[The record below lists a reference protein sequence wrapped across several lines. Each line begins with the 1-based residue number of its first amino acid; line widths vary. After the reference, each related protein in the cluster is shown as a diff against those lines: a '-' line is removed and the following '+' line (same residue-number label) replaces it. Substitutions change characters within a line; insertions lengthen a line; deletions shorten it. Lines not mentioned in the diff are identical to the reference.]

1 MSQLSKFSRSQAE
14 RFQRHFALAGFGID
28 AQAKLLDARV
38 VVVGAGGLGAP
49 ILTYLAAAGVGQ
61 IDIIDHDVVE
71 RSNLHRQV
79 IHSEDTLDQSKAT
92 SAAEAMRGL
101 HPEVVIREHRK
112 SITADNALQ
121 LIEPGDVVVD
131 GTDNF
136 VTRYVVSDACEIA
149 GKPLISGSIL
159 RFAGQVSMFWS
170 APDDRHWNPAWQA
183 AGRGPTYRDLY
194 PEAPDAG
201 EVPTCAEAG
210 VIGVLPGVIG
220 SLMAA
225 ETIKFLAE
233 VGEPLLG
240 RVINYDA
247 LTSSFTELRL
257 APDPDREP
265 VRSIGA
271 DVQGLG
277 GGPETASADAAPD
290 DGAAPVPPV
299 APIPPVA
306 PAPATPAT
314 PTPDPHSSQR
324 SEGTAPP
331 QAVQSENG
339 WEDRSSGDRSGQ
351 APDEAAGAQAA
362 EPADSGAAPDDI
374 DFNPFTGDPKQADDL
389 SPAELR
395 RAVAEGRLAGI
406 LDVREPREHAGGSI
420 ESAVN
425 IPLMDLWHSE
435 EPPPGLEA
443 ASDEKP
449 VVVYCAHG
457 VRSRQALQLLNQ
469 RYPEAP
475 VKNLLGGY
483 ELWRSS

>member
-1 MSQLSKFSRSQAE
+1 MSDLSKFSRTQAE
-14 RFQRHFALAGFGID
+14 RFQRHFALAGFGIE

-79 IHSEDTLDQSKAT
+79 IHSEETLGKSKAA
-92 SAAEAMRGL
+92 SAAATMRGL
-101 HPEVVIREHRK
+101 HPEVAIREHRM
-112 SITADNALQ
+112 SITAANALQ

-159 RFAGQVSMFWS
+159 RFAGQVAMFWS
-170 APDDRHWNPAWQA
+170 APDSRHWNPAWEA

-247 LTSSFTELRL
+247 LASSFSELRL
-257 APDPDREP
+257 APDPDRAQ
-265 VRSIGA
+265 VTTIGA
-271 DVQGLG
+271 AVQGLG
-277 GGPETASADAAPD
+277 GGPEVTSAEAAAPD
-290 DGAAPVPPV
+290 AD
-299 APIPPVA
+299 
-306 PAPATPAT
+306 
-314 PTPDPHSSQR
+314 SSQR
-324 SEGTAPP
+324 SEETASP
-331 QAVQSENG
+331 QAVESENDG
-339 WEDRSSGDRSGQ
+339 DDRSADAAG
-351 APDEAAGAQAA
+351 AEAAG
-362 EPADSGAAPDDI
+362 DI

-406 LDVREPREHAGGSI
+406 LDVREPGELAGGSI
-420 ESAVN
+420 ESSVN

-435 EPPPGLEA
+435 EPPPGLDA
-443 ASDEKP
+443 ASEGKP

>member
-1 MSQLSKFSRSQAE
+1 MSQLSKFSRTQAE
-14 RFQRHFALAGFGID
+14 RFQRHFALAGFGIE

-79 IHSEDTLDQSKAT
+79 IHSEDTLGESKAA

-101 HPEVVIREHRK
+101 HPEVVIREHRM

-121 LIEPGDVVVD
+121 LIAPGDVVVD

-136 VTRYVVSDACEIA
+136 LTRYVVSDACEIA

-159 RFAGQVSMFWS
+159 RFAGQVAMFWS
-170 APDDRHWNPAWQA
+170 APDARHWNPAWEA

-240 RVINYDA
+240 RVLNYDA

-257 APDPDREP
+257 SPDPQREP
-265 VRSIGA
+265 VTTIGA
-271 DVQGLG
+271 DVEGIG
-277 GGPETASADAAPD
+277 GGPEATSADPAASE
-290 DGAAPVPPV
+290 
-299 APIPPVA
+299 
-306 PAPATPAT
+306 PATSVPATPDA
-314 PTPDPHSSQR
+314 HSSQR
-324 SEGTAPP
+324 FEGTASP
-331 QAVQSENG
+331 QAGESENR
-339 WEDRSSGDRSGQ
+339 WDDRSG
-351 APDEAAGAQAA
+351 EAAGKDADQAA
-362 EPADSGAAPDDI
+362 DRADQDGTDQAGADPVAADDI

-406 LDVREPREHAGGSI
+406 LDVREPSEHAGGSI

-435 EPPPGLEA
+435 EPPPGLQA
-443 ASDEKP
+443 ASDDKP

-457 VRSRQALQLLNQ
+457 VRSRQALELLNQ
-469 RYPEAP
+469 RYPDAA

-483 ELWRSS
+483 ELWRTS